1 MKRIA
6 VTFESTGRMRIVAP
20 RAGDPVPSDI
30 LLATHG
36 YGQQPDNLL
45 EYVAELVPPEVALV
59 VPEAPSSFYRR
70 PRPQGS
76 RKSGIGYGWIADPQ
90 RAESD
95 RRNTAFLAAT
105 LEAAL
110 YALDTPQ
117 ARVWLL
123 GYSQGVGVS
132 THFAMHHADAISG
145 LVGLAGGVPLADR
158 GALRALA
165 GKPVLWVSG
174 TRDPSYPP
182 AYMSAVVEAFQTAEV
197 DIEHAVLD
205 ADHALLPDA
214 REHVRGWLA
223 ARIPSAG

>member
-6 VTFESTGRMRIVAP
+6 VTYESTGRTRIVPP
-20 RAGDPVPSDI
+20 RSGDPVPTDI

-36 YGQQPDNLL
+36 YGQQPDSLL
-45 EYVAELVPPEVALV
+45 EYVAELVSPEVALV

-76 RKSGIGYGWIADPQ
+76 RKGGIGYGWIADPQ

-132 THFAMHHADAISG
+132 THFAMHHPESVSG

-158 GALRALA
+158 DALRALA
-165 GKPVLWVSG
+165 GKPALWVSG

-182 AYMSAVVEAFQTAEV
+182 KYMSAVVEAFRTAEV
-197 DIEHAVLD
+197 DIEHIALD
-205 ADHALLPDA
+205 ADHALLPA
-214 REHVRGWLA
+214 ATTAVRSWLA
-223 ARIPSAG
+223 DRIPSGG